1 MERKLNKTEREVL
14 RRLCEYKCEECR
26 EHEEECGTLQPH
38 RIKRGNQGGRYT
50 LRNIK
55 MVCNRCHKM
64 FHSKED
70 GIAR

>member
-55 MVCNRCHKM
+55 IGLTTVVTKCFTQKKM
-64 FHSKED
+64 
-70 GIAR
+70 A